1 MMKGNSYIMRI
12 VLSLMCL
19 LMMGNRVCGQSTDSF
34 DPKTQRKALVGQGCM
49 INQIGS
55 EVALLNSYEHLEYI
69 TDTDLTN
76 FASITGINVGV
87 GIRPLLSIKDTKNSY
102 QAGTKAG
109 FVLVST
115 EQSGLL
121 NIDLASM
128 FTIAVYNKGKYQA
141 TYTVEQK
148 QGAGLDLGL
157 VQLSGSDN
165 VSIDLTVTPEMEFD
179 ELFLHVGGV
188 SVSALSQVC
197 IKYAFVG
204 EAKEYPLIYTDDNNP
219 KIPGLYQ
226 TIILDN
232 CGAMPWPVEKKWW
245 RDDTMEDRIF
255 DQNLDNKLSTGGIA
269 IGEWCHV
276 QIAVNEIFEAGT
288 EVGFKYS
295 SAGLLNLSLGGFTTI
310 KLYKDG
316 EEVQSET
323 LKASVLGLGVA
334 TVSGEIKTSIIAN
347 KPFDAARL
355 TIGAGVLAVDL
366 GEAAGVYYG
375 FIKKKPIVNHHCE
388 INSSLSAT
396 LCNGETT
403 YRLASDLPVTWT
415 LESPKIGYEKPNGG
429 TFSQDDLPVL
439 SLANTLSEGV
449 KGNAID
455 VINIVIP
462 NYDYKF
468 KATAEDGCYEIIT
481 LHKGLNGAIT
491 TTTCGQPV
499 SNPNGE
505 NKYAISNELHES
517 SGSLLSISDM
527 KNAETVV
534 DASTNNYAT
543 YVGGLSVANDLGL
556 IGLKTLDGKPFDL
569 MDVDKPRRV
578 GFIVEN
584 TSTFLNADVLQFF
597 QIRLYRNG
605 VRLEDSN
612 IPKVIDESNVVG
624 VGLIGTEKS
633 QKVRYSMEV
642 PAGVEFD
649 EFQLWKSGVL
659 DLGLGSLRIYYGFI
673 EDADENCSD
682 PLKSGCAEA
691 VSTTAD
697 DNMQVTVTPYMPF
710 SLASVAVILKDISY
724 LVDDDY
730 ETAMQVVQTVDAAS
744 EIAFS
749 VKLGRT
755 IDDRH
760 QLGVVMDNIAYL
772 AGVNALSALSI
783 ETYKN
788 GSSTGE
794 KFENW
799 TTVGLDVIG
808 YGDKNYLVMN
818 PKSPYDEIRFTIGG
832 LASAL
837 NGLNFYGLF
846 FRSDID
852 GDGLPDCIDT
862 TPCPGELTDIAVTE
876 DICKGDYVHLTGMC
890 TLDAGETEDAY
901 DVYLKYP
908 DNSKEEPLGSLTFTE
923 KDLLIDVNY
932 KIDAEPGQG
941 YKLVL
946 KRKASDEAYKEYEV
960 MFTVHPSETTWKLKT
975 NNSTDW
981 NAWANW
987 SDGSPWTCTD
997 VIIPTGA
1004 EIYPLLKSGVM
1015 NGCRYI
1021 HFEPNTEVIKT
1032 HYLTYTKAWVE
1043 IELKPDRY
1051 YMVSAPL
1058 KGIYSGDWFI
1068 AKNDGVARSNK
1079 FQVWNES
1086 SYPENRIN
1094 PTIYQRVWEA
1104 ASANRLANGGYE
1116 GVYPNVTETNWTKP
1130 FNLLST
1136 EYNKN
1141 EGYDFNALS
1150 VWVHPFAPN
1159 ETTETPTNQDPYVF
1173 RFPKEHTK
1181 YYYYDENGV
1190 IQNPSETLK
1199 RENTGRF
1206 IYEDADS
1213 KFSGFPYY
1221 LKVRNI
1227 KTGDGHNVY
1236 LVGNPFM
1243 SHIDVKKFL
1252 EENEFITSVKVYDG
1266 NANTNVIANPD
1277 GDGILVSNSESQGY
1291 EYIAPMQSFF
1301 VTMTTETPTGIILP
1315 DYCEVKFT
1323 EEMLVGMAGNNL
1335 KSAISDSDK
1344 SGNDIRISAEA
1355 EGKKAGALLRFTA
1368 ETNDNF
1374 RDREDSE
1381 VLIED
1386 EVPPTV
1392 AVFTV
1397 AEDYALDIQQ
1407 RRNGGNIPLGLYMA
1421 KPADVTLRIDIP
1433 EEYTG
1438 WVVEDMETKRVYALQ
1453 PGKENELQ
1461 LGRMTTNV
1469 GRFYL
1474 KGESPTGNEVISASQ
1489 PRISCY
1495 MEPESGKLTV
1505 HSYDGV
1511 MERCEVY
1518 SIDGSLRSVAKF
1530 DSDEYSFPAYK
1541 GVNVVKVCFKDG
1553 IQTVRKVSCF

>member
-1 MMKGNSYIMRI
+1 M
-12 VLSLMCL
+12 SLICL
-19 LMMGNRVCGQSTDSF
+19 LVIGNDVLGQAQIDYS
-34 DPKTQRKALVGQGCM
+34 TQREAMVGPGFI
-49 INQIGS
+49 INRLGENVSLLKSYENLDAVVDEDIDNYASISGVSLNVGLGPILSVRNTRKVYEAS
-55 EVALLNSYEHLEYI
+55 EVNPIS
-69 TDTDLTN
+69 
-76 FASITGINVGV
+76 
-87 GIRPLLSIKDTKNSY
+87 
-102 QAGTKAG
+102 AG
-109 FVLVST
+109 FCIASSDV
-115 EQSGLL
+115 SGLL
-121 NIDLASM
+121 GLNLLNMA
-128 FTIAVYNKGKYQA
+128 TITFYKEGEIVGTK
-141 TYTVEQK
+141 TVSQK
-148 QGAGLDLGL
+148 TGSGLDLGL
-157 VQLSGSDN
+157 IKLPSSDLVSMELSAE
-165 VSIDLTVTPEMEFD
+165 IDKPFD
-179 ELFLHVGGV
+179 EILLSFGGV
-188 SVSALSQVC
+188 ELSAITTFCV
-197 IKYAFVG
+197 KYAFVG
-204 EAKEYPLIYTDDNNP
+204 EAKEYPLTTTGLTEIANVMGFEEINFNYKNCASMPWTSYSLTDLKNTILDDN
-219 KIPGLYQ
+219 L
-226 TIILDN
+226 
-232 CGAMPWPVEKKWW
+232 E
-245 RDDTMEDRIF
+245 
-255 DQNLDNKLSTGGIA
+255 NKLSTGGIA
-269 IGEWCHV
+269 IGNWCYV
-276 QIAVNEIFEAGT
+276 QIAVSETFEAGT

-310 KLYKDG
+310 RLYKDG
-316 EEVQSET
+316 KEVQTET

-334 TVSGEIKTSIIAN
+334 TASGETKTSIIAN
-347 KPFDAARL
+347 VPFDAARL

-366 GEAAGVYYG
+366 GEAAGIYYG

-403 YRLASDLPVTWT
+403 YRLVSDLPVTWT
-415 LESPKIGYEKPNGG
+415 LESPKLGDKKPDGG
-429 TFSQDDLPVL
+429 IFSEGDLPVL
-439 SLANTLSEGV
+439 SPVTTKSEGV
-449 KGNAID
+449 DGKA
-455 VINIVIP
+455 VEVTNIVVP

-569 MDVDKPRRV
+569 VDVDKPRRV

-960 MFTVHPSETTWKLKT
+960 MFNVHPLETTWKPET
-975 NNSTDW
+975 TTSTDW
-981 NAWANW
+981 NTWDNW
-987 SDGSPWTCTD
+987 SAGSPWTCTD
-997 VIIPTGA
+997 VIIPTNG
-1004 EIYPLLKSGVM
+1004 EDGNRMSVYPELLEKDF
-1015 NGCRYI
+1015 NPCHYI
-1021 HFEPNTEVIKT
+1021 HFEPNTEVVNT

-1043 IELKPDRY
+1043 IELQPDRY

-1159 ETTETPTNQDPYVF
+1159 VTTPATDQGPYVF
-1173 RFPKEHTK
+1173 RFPKEHSK

-1190 IQNPSETLK
+1190 IQSPSETLK

-1221 LKVRNI
+1221 MKVRNI
-1227 KTGDGHNVY
+1227 KTGEGHNVY

-1243 SHIDVKKFL
+1243 AHIDVEKFL
-1252 EENEFITSVKVYDG
+1252 KENEFITSVKVYDG
-1266 NANTNVIANPD
+1266 NTNNTIAD
-1277 GDGILVSNSESQGY
+1277 SNGELLISSTSNIQY
-1291 EYIAPMQSFF
+1291 SIAPMQSFF
-1301 VTMTTETPTGIILP
+1301 VTMTTDTPIGIILP

-1323 EEMLVGMAGNNL
+1323 EDMLVGNAKDNL

-1344 SGNDIRISAEA
+1344 SGNGIRISAEA

-1368 ETNDNF
+1368 EANDNF

-1433 EEYTG
+1433 EEYSG

-1495 MEPESGKLTV
+1495 MEPGSGKLTV
-1505 HSYDGV
+1505 HSYDGI

>member
-1 MMKGNSYIMRI
+1 MGRKIKKTLDMTKSLKIIFIMLLLFVWKGEG
-12 VLSLMCL
+12 VW
-19 LMMGNRVCGQSTDSF
+19 GQSI
-34 DPKTQRKALVGQGCM
+34 DPETGKTILGPDIQRTALVGPDCM
-49 INQIGS
+49 VNTMIDVVNVIGGN
-55 EVALLNSYEHLEYI
+55 AGLNSIL
-69 TDTDLTN
+69 DNDLNNYVELKSVADVTLLHKP
-76 FASITGINVGV
+76 V
-87 GIRPLLSIKDTKNSY
+87 IRVKDTKNIY
-102 QAGTKAG
+102 KQGTKAG
-109 FVLVST
+109 FCI
-115 EQSGLL
+115 QSGNTNLL
-121 NIDLASM
+121 
-128 FTIAVYNKGKYQA
+128 K
-141 TYTVEQK
+141 
-148 QGAGLDLGL
+148 LDLL
-157 VQLSGSDN
+157 KTMQLGFYKNDDI
-165 VSIDLTVTPEMEFD
+165 VEEKTVTVGDESLLSLGLITLPGSSESVLFLETEAPCDFD
-179 ELFLHVGGV
+179 E
-188 SVSALSQVC
+188 
-197 IKYAFVG
+197 
-204 EAKEYPLIYTDDNNP
+204 
-219 KIPGLYQ
+219 
-226 TIILDN
+226 
-232 CGAMPWPVEKKWW
+232 
-245 RDDTMEDRIF
+245 
-255 DQNLDNKLSTGGIA
+255 IA
-269 IGEWCHV
+269 IMASGVEV
-276 QIAVNEIFEAGT
+276 GVFSNMKIRYAYVGNEKTTYLINDGNIE
-288 EVGFKYS
+288 GFKYS
-295 SAGLLNLSLGGFTTI
+295 IDGVWDEDKIVNNIITDFTSQVNLVLGTASVNIEMEWDEPFKAGAEFGFHIGQLVILDLNLSGRDYIELWGNNDNYKKIELSRSVLDIELFSFVERDISVVSDFDVNKVKLHISAGALNLGSTNIYYGYVNEKPITPTTCKIDGLGMDATICDNETTYQLSPTEGVTWALEKVTVGSDIDSDQINEDYSSVQIDSNGKVTGMAFEGYYHFKATKGECSDYLVVKRGVTVSSGCNVPVTENDGYVLQPMQGTEFGISLFEKITDRQNILDEDPDNYAECTPSIALLNNTHFIGVSKTNGSISDGVNKKKVGFLVETSSDFLSLSALEFFYI
-310 KLYKDG
+310 KLYKNGSPLDG
-316 EEVQSET
+316 TYTVQDWNVISAGLIGSEKASKSRLGMTIPANVDFDGFALWTGGVADVDLSTIRIYSAYVEDMGEGHIDCDDPLGCDAMIVGDGALDKAYINYDGTYLPAISVGTGMTGLENLLSGELNPDKYLRFASIATVASPMSIAVNFGRVLGPSHQSGFVVDRQTFLANVQLIGVTQIKTYLNGNEQEVKSDW
-323 LKASVLGLGVA
+323 SVLGA
-334 TVSGEIKTSIIAN
+334 
-347 KPFDAARL
+347 
-355 TIGAGVLAVDL
+355 
-366 GEAAGVYYG
+366 
-375 FIKKKPIVNHHCE
+375 
-388 INSSLSAT
+388 
-396 LCNGETT
+396 
-403 YRLASDLPVTWT
+403 
-415 LESPKIGYEKPNGG
+415 
-429 TFSQDDLPVL
+429 
-439 SLANTLSEGV
+439 
-449 KGNAID
+449 
-455 VINIVIP
+455 
-462 NYDYKF
+462 
-468 KATAEDGCYEIIT
+468 
-481 LHKGLNGAIT
+481 
-491 TTTCGQPV
+491 
-499 SNPNGE
+499 
-505 NKYAISNELHES
+505 
-517 SGSLLSISDM
+517 
-527 KNAETVV
+527 
-534 DASTNNYAT
+534 
-543 YVGGLSVANDLGL
+543 
-556 IGLKTLDGKPFDL
+556 
-569 MDVDKPRRV
+569 
-578 GFIVEN
+578 
-584 TSTFLNADVLQFF
+584 
-597 QIRLYRNG
+597 
-605 VRLEDSN
+605 
-612 IPKVIDESNVVG
+612 
-624 VGLIGTEKS
+624 
-633 QKVRYSMEV
+633 
-642 PAGVEFD
+642 
-649 EFQLWKSGVL
+649 
-659 DLGLGSLRIYYGFI
+659 
-673 EDADENCSD
+673 
-682 PLKSGCAEA
+682 
-691 VSTTAD
+691 
-697 DNMQVTVTPYMPF
+697 
-710 SLASVAVILKDISY
+710 
-724 LVDDDY
+724 
-730 ETAMQVVQTVDAAS
+730 
-744 EIAFS
+744 
-749 VKLGRT
+749 
-755 IDDRH
+755 
-760 QLGVVMDNIAYL
+760 
-772 AGVNALSALSI
+772 
-783 ETYKN
+783 
-788 GSSTGE
+788 
-794 KFENW
+794 
-799 TTVGLDVIG
+799 DVIG
-808 YGDKNYLVMN
+808 YGDYAYLTFN
-818 PKSPYDEIRFTIGG
+818 PTKEYDEIRLVFASG
-832 LASAL
+832 LEAL
-837 NGLNFYGLF
+837 GNLKVYAVFVRN
-846 FRSDID
+846 DAD
-852 GDGLPDCIDT
+852 GDGIPDCMDPDSCT
-862 TPCPGELTDIAVTE
+862 GDLTGLAVTK
-876 DICKGDYVHLTGMC
+876 DVCVGDNILLSAIANFKNV
-890 TLDAGETEDAY
+890 D
-901 DVYLKYP
+901 
-908 DNSKEEPLGSLTFTE
+908 SKEFILMVSDGTNDIYTENITIENGIFEHYFKLNKAGQYTLTLTEVLEDGDTSSPDTYSLT
-923 KDLLIDVNY
+923 
-932 KIDAEPGQG
+932 
-941 YKLVL
+941 
-946 KRKASDEAYKEYEV
+946 
-960 MFTVHPSETTWKLKT
+960 FTVHPSETTWKPET
-975 NNSTDW
+975 TTSTDW
-981 NAWANW
+981 NDWDNW

-997 VIIPTGA
+997 VIIPTRA

-1159 ETTETPTNQDPYVF
+1159 ETTETPTDQDPYVF

-1190 IQNPSETLK
+1190 IQSPSETLK

-1213 KFSGFPYY
+1213 KYSGFPYY
-1221 LKVRNI
+1221 MKVRNI
-1227 KTGDGHNVY
+1227 KTGDDHNVF

-1368 ETNDNF
+1368 EANDNF

-1495 MEPESGKLTV
+1495 MEPGSGKLTV